1 MKESEYGNDVQ
12 TVKAEY
18 ERHQKEHKVIDQFQV
33 KKLASFHNNNKKIV
47 LQF

>member
-1 MKESEYGNDVQ
+1 MFPFPSEQKQVKESEYGNDVQ

-33 KKLASFHNNNKKIV
+33 KS
-47 LQF
+47 